1 MQNSQFASMIQS
13 VEVIDDLPEHQY
25 HEETGLG
32 DGLWL
37 TRSMICDYIDS
48 PSGFELRHICKDK
61 RAQRKQS
68 SDSMKLGSYL
78 DVMITEGEQAFHSK
92 YVSPQFSEVKEEWL
106 TPSGGIS
113 KSKAAQKA
121 IDEAVCQGYVFKEI
135 PHSVAAWE
143 SCLMHHG
150 MEALCSETAEKA
162 KYMASRLQTNAL
174 AKAIIDGH
182 CGKQL
187 TIRAVLNNGL
197 SIQCRIDLTCEGYGI
212 VADLKTTNR
221 RKERFMQSAVD
232 YGYHVQGWLYHQLA
246 IAAGLKVEHDFLF
259 VCQMNCYPWDS
270 YVVALPGEVYEW
282 AGKKAMSA
290 INGINGQI
298 FGEQQTTAYIPFTE
312 YWLANIID
320 NEG

>member
-1 MQNSQFASMIQS
+1 MMQNSQFASMIQS

-32 DGLWL
+32 DGKWL

-61 RAQRKQS
+61 RAQRKPS

-78 DVMITEGEQAFHSK
+78 DVMITEGEQAFYSK
-92 YVSPQFSEVKEEWL
+92 YVVPSYERPNREWFTASGSVSKKKEVQE
-106 TPSGGIS
+106 SI
-113 KSKAAQKA
+113 AAA
-121 IDEAVCQGYVFKEI
+121 ICLGEVYEEI
-135 PHSVAAWE
+135 PETVRAWE
-143 SCLMHHG
+143 ARLPHDQ
-150 MEALCSETAEKA
+150 ERLCEKTFELA
-162 KYMASRLQTNAL
+162 SYMASRLQTNAL

-197 SIQCRIDLTCEGYGI
+197 RIQCRIDLTCEGYGI

-221 RKERFMQSAVD
+221 RKERFMKSAVA

-246 IAAGLKVEHDFLF
+246 IAAGLKVKHDFLF
-259 VCQMNCYPWDS
+259 VCQMNCYPWDP
-270 YVVALPGEVYEW
+270 YVISLREEVYEW
-282 AGKKAMSA
+282 SGKITIAA
-290 INGINGQI
+290 IDGIQSKNY
-298 FGEQQTTAYIPFTE
+298 GEHQTDAYVPLME